1 MKNGRNYFSILNFQ
15 FLIEKAMRLQLI
27 VATLLVLSGLVLL
40 FSGFWVDPTGEIDGS
55 VLVVDPTGEIDG
67 SVLVAFGEMC
77 TFAGALFGVDYSYK
91 LRNKN

>member
-40 FSGFWVDPTGEIDGS
+40 FCGFW
-55 VLVVDPTGEIDG
+55 VDPTGEIDG
-67 SVLVAFGEMC
+67 SVLVAFGEIC